1 MAQKPKLS
9 VIVPVYNV
17 ADYLDWCLDS
27 LAEQTCADL
36 EILCVNDGST
46 DNSHEILVRRQE
58 QDPRIV
64 IIDKENGG
72 LSSARNAGIKAA
84 KAPVV
89 CFLDSD
95 DQFTPDA
102 AEVIVQTF
110 ANEQPDV
117 VTFGAHC
124 YPREAAYPWLTQ
136 HLSPRDVVYE
146 PFHPDLLFKEMSR
159 PFAWR
164 TAVRTDFLRDNNLYF
179 DESVAFG
186 EDQIFHFALYPRAHK
201 TVLISNKLYEYR
213 VAREGSLMDRVVKDP
228 FTKMQ
233 KHVDIT
239 AVILADA
246 NKPGSYVGDD
256 FSDQAVQVGKLVDKP
271 ASKLADRQSLLDA
284 CPAHMMEWVVE
295 FLLNET
301 FDLPQGQR
309 NEILGLIRPILL
321 QYWDIVTVRESAAP
335 EPVKQILCASMRE
348 ATFSDKE
355 AKQLLRAY
363 RQQGGFAKRV
373 VRKLMGR

>member
-46 DNSHEILVRRQE
+46 DNSREILVCRQE

-84 KAPVV
+84 KAPIV

-95 DQFTPDA
+95 DRFTPDA

-186 EDQIFHFALYPRAHK
+186 EDQIFHFALYPRARK

-239 AVILADA
+239 AAILADA
-246 NKPGSYVGDD
+246 NKPAGG
-256 FSDQAVQVGKLVDKP
+256 
-271 ASKLADRQSLLDA
+271 QSLLDA

-321 QYWDIVTVRESAAP
+321 QYWDIVTVQESAAP

-348 ATFSDKE
+348 ATLSDKE

>member
-27 LAEQTCADL
+27 LAEQTCADF

-46 DNSHEILVRRQE
+46 DNSREVLVRRQE

-84 KAPVV
+84 KAPIV

-95 DQFTPDA
+95 DRFTPDA
-102 AEVIVQTF
+102 TEVILQTF

-136 HLSPRDVVYE
+136 HLSPRDEVYE

-164 TAVRTDFLRDNNLYF
+164 TAARTDFLRDNDLYF

-186 EDQIFHFALYPRAHK
+186 EDQIFHFALYPRARK

-233 KHVDIT
+233 KHVDIA

-246 NKPGSYVGDD
+246 NKPGSCAGD
-256 FSDQAVQVGKLVDKP
+256 A
-271 ASKLADRQSLLDA
+271 ASSTLPTAGQQSLLEA
-284 CPAHMMEWVVE
+284 CPGQMMEWVVE

-321 QYWDIVTVRESAAP
+321 QYWNIETVRESAAP

-348 ATFSDKE
+348 VTLSDKE

-373 VRKLMGR
+373 LRKLVGK

>member
-46 DNSHEILVRRQE
+46 DNSREILVRRQE

-95 DQFTPDA
+95 DRFMPDA
-102 AEVIVQTF
+102 TEVILQTF

-164 TAVRTDFLRDNNLYF
+164 TAVRTDFLRDNNFYF

-246 NKPGSYVGDD
+246 NKPAG
-256 FSDQAVQVGKLVDKP
+256 
-271 ASKLADRQSLLDA
+271 RQSLLDA
-284 CPAHMMEWVVE
+284 CPAHMMEWVVQ

-309 NEILGLIRPILL
+309 AEILGLIRPVLL
-321 QYWDIVTVRESAAP
+321 QYWDSETVQKSSSP
-335 EPVKQILCASMRE
+335 EPVKQILCASMQE
-348 ATFSDKE
+348 AMLSDKE

>member
-46 DNSHEILVRRQE
+46 DNSRKILERRQE

-95 DQFTPDA
+95 DRFTPDA
-102 AEVIVQTF
+102 AEAIVRTF

-213 VAREGSLMDRVVKDP
+213 VVREGSLMDRVVKDP

-246 NKPGSYVGDD
+246 NKPGSCAGD
-256 FSDQAVQVGKLVDKP
+256 A
-271 ASKLADRQSLLDA
+271 ASSTLSTAGQQSLLEA
-284 CPAHMMEWVVE
+284 CPGHMMEWVVE

>member
-46 DNSHEILVRRQE
+46 DNSREILVRRQE

-95 DQFTPDA
+95 DRFTPDA
-102 AEVIVQTF
+102 TEVILQTF

-124 YPREAAYPWLTQ
+124 YPRKAAYPWLTQ

-246 NKPGSYVGDD
+246 NKPAGG
-256 FSDQAVQVGKLVDKP
+256 
-271 ASKLADRQSLLDA
+271 QSLLDA
-284 CPAHMMEWVVE
+284 CPAHMTEWVVE

-335 EPVKQILCASMRE
+335 EPVKQILCASMQE
-348 ATFSDKE
+348 VMLSDKE

>member
-46 DNSHEILVRRQE
+46 DNSREILVRRQE
-58 QDPRIV
+58 KDPRIV

-84 KAPVV
+84 KAPIV

-95 DQFTPDA
+95 DRFTPDA
-102 AEVIVQTF
+102 TEVILQTF

-246 NKPGSYVGDD
+246 NKPAGG
-256 FSDQAVQVGKLVDKP
+256 
-271 ASKLADRQSLLDA
+271 QSLLDA

-348 ATFSDKE
+348 ATLSDKE

>member
-17 ADYLDWCLDS
+17 ADYLDWCFDS

-46 DNSHEILVRRQE
+46 DNSRKILECRQE

-84 KAPVV
+84 KAPIV

-95 DQFTPDA
+95 DRFTPDA

-186 EDQIFHFALYPRAHK
+186 EDQIFHYALYPRARK

-246 NKPGSYVGDD
+246 NKP
-256 FSDQAVQVGKLVDKP
+256 
-271 ASKLADRQSLLDA
+271 ADRQSLLDA
-284 CPAHMMEWVVE
+284 CSAHMMEWVVE
-295 FLLNET
+295 FLLNEAL
-301 FDLPQGQR
+301 DLPQGQR

-321 QYWDIVTVRESAAP
+321 QYWNIETVRESAAP

-348 ATFSDKE
+348 ATLSDKE

>member
-36 EILCVNDGST
+36 ESLCVNDGST
-46 DNSHEILVRRQE
+46 DNSREILVRRQE

-84 KAPVV
+84 KAPIV

-95 DQFTPDA
+95 DRFTPDA
-102 AEVIVQTF
+102 TEVILQTF
-110 ANEQPDV
+110 TNEQPDV

-246 NKPGSYVGDD
+246 NKPAGG
-256 FSDQAVQVGKLVDKP
+256 
-271 ASKLADRQSLLDA
+271 QSLLDA

-321 QYWDIVTVRESAAP
+321 QYWDIVTVRESAAL

-348 ATFSDKE
+348 TTLSDKE

>member
-46 DNSHEILVRRQE
+46 DNSREILERRQE
-58 QDPRIV
+58 KDPRIV

-95 DQFTPDA
+95 DRFMPDA
-102 AEVIVQTF
+102 TEVILQTF

-124 YPREAAYPWLTQ
+124 YPRKAAYPWLTQ

-213 VAREGSLMDRVVKDP
+213 VVREGSLMDRVVKDP

-246 NKPGSYVGDD
+246 NKPAGG
-256 FSDQAVQVGKLVDKP
+256 
-271 ASKLADRQSLLDA
+271 QSLLDA

-348 ATFSDKE
+348 ATLSDKE

>member
-46 DNSHEILVRRQE
+46 DNSREILVRRQE

-95 DQFTPDA
+95 DRFTPDA
-102 AEVIVQTF
+102 TEVILQTF

-124 YPREAAYPWLTQ
+124 YPRKAAYPWLTQ

-246 NKPGSYVGDD
+246 NKPAGG
-256 FSDQAVQVGKLVDKP
+256 
-271 ASKLADRQSLLDA
+271 QSLLDA

>member
-17 ADYLDWCLDS
+17 ADYLYWCLDS

-46 DNSHEILVRRQE
+46 DNSREILVRRQE

-102 AEVIVQTF
+102 AEVIVRTF

-124 YPREAAYPWLTQ
+124 YPREVAYPWLTQ

-164 TAVRTDFLRDNNLYF
+164 TAVRTDFLRDSNLYF

-246 NKPGSYVGDD
+246 NKPAGG
-256 FSDQAVQVGKLVDKP
+256 
-271 ASKLADRQSLLDA
+271 QSLLDA

-348 ATFSDKE
+348 ATLSDKE

>member
-46 DNSHEILVRRQE
+46 DNSREILVRRQE

-84 KAPVV
+84 KAPIV

-95 DQFTPDA
+95 DRFTPDA
-102 AEVIVQTF
+102 TEVILQTF

-246 NKPGSYVGDD
+246 NKPAGG
-256 FSDQAVQVGKLVDKP
+256 
-271 ASKLADRQSLLDA
+271 QSLLDA

-295 FLLNET
+295 FLLNEM

-321 QYWDIVTVRESAAP
+321 QYWDIVTVQESAAP

>member
-46 DNSHEILVRRQE
+46 DNSREILERRQE

-95 DQFTPDA
+95 DRFTPDA

-246 NKPGSYVGDD
+246 NKPAG
-256 FSDQAVQVGKLVDKP
+256 
-271 ASKLADRQSLLDA
+271 RQSLLDA

-348 ATFSDKE
+348 ATLSDKE

-363 RQQGGFAKRV
+363 RQQGGFAKRI

>member
-46 DNSHEILVRRQE
+46 DNSREILERRQE
-58 QDPRIV
+58 QDPRIA

-95 DQFTPDA
+95 DRFTPDA

-136 HLSPRDVVYE
+136 HLSPRDVMYE

-186 EDQIFHFALYPRAHK
+186 EDQIFHFALYSRAHK

-239 AVILADA
+239 VVILADA
-246 NKPGSYVGDD
+246 NKPAGG
-256 FSDQAVQVGKLVDKP
+256 
-271 ASKLADRQSLLDA
+271 QSLLDA

>member
-46 DNSHEILVRRQE
+46 DNSREILVRRQE

-95 DQFTPDA
+95 DRFTPDA
-102 AEVIVQTF
+102 TEVILQTF

-124 YPREAAYPWLTQ
+124 YPRKAAYPWLTQ

-246 NKPGSYVGDD
+246 NKPAG
-256 FSDQAVQVGKLVDKP
+256 
-271 ASKLADRQSLLDA
+271 RQSLLDA

-348 ATFSDKE
+348 ATLSDKE

>member
-46 DNSHEILVRRQE
+46 DNSREILVRRQE

-84 KAPVV
+84 KAPIV

-95 DQFTPDA
+95 DRFTPDA
-102 AEVIVQTF
+102 TEVILQTF

-246 NKPGSYVGDD
+246 NKPGSYMGDD
-256 FSDQAVQVGKLVDKP
+256 FSDQVVQAGKSADKP
-271 ASKLADRQSLLDA
+271 AGGQSLLSV
-284 CPAHMMEWVVE
+284 CLVHMMEWVVE

-301 FDLPQGQR
+301 LDLPQGQR
-309 NEILGLIRPILL
+309 NEILGLVRPILF
-321 QYWDIVTVRESAAP
+321 QYWNIETVRGGTSP

-348 ATFSDKE
+348 AMPSDKE

-363 RQQGGFAKRV
+363 RQQGGFAKRI

>member
-46 DNSHEILVRRQE
+46 DNSREILVRRQE

-95 DQFTPDA
+95 DRFTPDA
-102 AEVIVQTF
+102 TEVILQTF

-124 YPREAAYPWLTQ
+124 YPRKAAYPWLTQ

-246 NKPGSYVGDD
+246 NKPAGG
-256 FSDQAVQVGKLVDKP
+256 
-271 ASKLADRQSLLDA
+271 QSLLDA
-284 CPAHMMEWVVE
+284 CPDHMMEWVVE

>member
-46 DNSHEILVRRQE
+46 DNSRKILECRQE

-84 KAPVV
+84 KAPIV

-95 DQFTPDA
+95 DRFTPDA

-186 EDQIFHFALYPRAHK
+186 EDQIFHFALYPRARK

-239 AVILADA
+239 AVILADG
-246 NKPGSYVGDD
+246 NKPAGG
-256 FSDQAVQVGKLVDKP
+256 
-271 ASKLADRQSLLDA
+271 QSLLDA
-284 CPAHMMEWVVE
+284 CSARMMEWVVE
-295 FLLNET
+295 FLLNEAL
-301 FDLPQGQR
+301 DLPQGQR

-321 QYWDIVTVRESAAP
+321 QYWNIETVRESAAP

-348 ATFSDKE
+348 ATLSDKE

>member
-1 MAQKPKLS
+1 M
-9 VIVPVYNV
+9 
-17 ADYLDWCLDS
+17 
-27 LAEQTCADL
+27 
-36 EILCVNDGST
+36 
-46 DNSHEILVRRQE
+46 RRQE

-84 KAPVV
+84 KAPAV

-95 DQFTPDA
+95 DRFTPDA
-102 AEVIVQTF
+102 TEVILQTF

-201 TVLISNKLYEYR
+201 TILISNKLYEYR

-246 NKPGSYVGDD
+246 NKP
-256 FSDQAVQVGKLVDKP
+256 
-271 ASKLADRQSLLDA
+271 ADRQSLLDA
-284 CPAHMMEWVVE
+284 CPGHMMEWVVE

-301 FDLPQGQR
+301 FDLPQSQR

-335 EPVKQILCASMRE
+335 EPVKQVLCASMRE
-348 ATFSDKE
+348 ATLSDKE

>member
-46 DNSHEILVRRQE
+46 DNSREILVRRQE

-72 LSSARNAGIKAA
+72 LSSARNAGINAA

-95 DQFTPDA
+95 DRFTPDA
-102 AEVIVQTF
+102 TEVILQTF

-124 YPREAAYPWLTQ
+124 YPRKAAYPWLTQ

-246 NKPGSYVGDD
+246 NKPAGG
-256 FSDQAVQVGKLVDKP
+256 
-271 ASKLADRQSLLDA
+271 QSPLDA

-348 ATFSDKE
+348 ATLSDKE

>member
-27 LAEQTCADL
+27 LTEQTCADL

-46 DNSHEILVRRQE
+46 DNSREILMRRQE

-72 LSSARNAGIKAA
+72 LSSARNAGIKAT
-84 KAPVV
+84 KAPIV

-95 DQFTPDA
+95 DRFTLDA

-186 EDQIFHFALYPRAHK
+186 EDQIFHFALYPRARK

-246 NKPGSYVGDD
+246 NKPVG
-256 FSDQAVQVGKLVDKP
+256 G
-271 ASKLADRQSLLDA
+271 QSLLDV

-348 ATFSDKE
+348 ATLSDKE

>member
-46 DNSHEILVRRQE
+46 DNSREILVRRQE

-95 DQFTPDA
+95 DRFTPDA
-102 AEVIVQTF
+102 AEVIVRTF
-110 ANEQPDV
+110 ANEEPDV

-124 YPREAAYPWLTQ
+124 YPREAVYPWLTQ

-246 NKPGSYVGDD
+246 NKPGSCAGD
-256 FSDQAVQVGKLVDKP
+256 A
-271 ASKLADRQSLLDA
+271 ASSTLSTAGQQSLLDA

>member
-46 DNSHEILVRRQE
+46 DNSRKILECRQE

-95 DQFTPDA
+95 DRFTPDA

-246 NKPGSYVGDD
+246 NKP
-256 FSDQAVQVGKLVDKP
+256 
-271 ASKLADRQSLLDA
+271 ADRQSLLDA
-284 CPAHMMEWVVE
+284 CLAHMMEWVVE

-309 NEILGLIRPILL
+309 AEILGLIRPVLL

-348 ATFSDKE
+348 ATLSDKE

>member
-46 DNSHEILVRRQE
+46 DNSREILVRRQE

-84 KAPVV
+84 KAPIV

-95 DQFTPDA
+95 DRFTPDA

-110 ANEQPDV
+110 VNEQPDV

-186 EDQIFHFALYPRAHK
+186 EDQIFHFALYPRARK

-246 NKPGSYVGDD
+246 NKP
-256 FSDQAVQVGKLVDKP
+256 
-271 ASKLADRQSLLDA
+271 ADRQSLLDA
-284 CPAHMMEWVVE
+284 CSAHMMEWVVE
-295 FLLNET
+295 FLLNEAL
-301 FDLPQGQR
+301 DLPQGQR

-321 QYWDIVTVRESAAP
+321 QYWNIETVRESAAP

-348 ATFSDKE
+348 ATLSDKE

>member
-46 DNSHEILVRRQE
+46 DNSREILVRRQE

-95 DQFTPDA
+95 DRFMPDA
-102 AEVIVQTF
+102 AEVIVRTF

-164 TAVRTDFLRDNNLYF
+164 TAVRTDFLRDNNFYF

-246 NKPGSYVGDD
+246 NKPAG
-256 FSDQAVQVGKLVDKP
+256 
-271 ASKLADRQSLLDA
+271 RQSLLEA
-284 CPAHMMEWVVE
+284 CPSHMMEWVVE

>member
-46 DNSHEILVRRQE
+46 DNSREILVRRQE

-84 KAPVV
+84 KAPIV

-95 DQFTPDA
+95 DRFTPDA
-102 AEVIVQTF
+102 TEVILQTF

-246 NKPGSYVGDD
+246 NKPAGG
-256 FSDQAVQVGKLVDKP
+256 
-271 ASKLADRQSLLDA
+271 QSLLDA

>member
-46 DNSHEILVRRQE
+46 DRSREILKRRQE

-95 DQFTPDA
+95 DRFTPDA
-102 AEVIVQTF
+102 AEVIVRTF

-246 NKPGSYVGDD
+246 NKPAG
-256 FSDQAVQVGKLVDKP
+256 
-271 ASKLADRQSLLDA
+271 RQSLLDA

-309 NEILGLIRPILL
+309 TEILGLIRPILL
-321 QYWDIVTVRESAAP
+321 QYWDIVTVRESASL

-348 ATFSDKE
+348 ATLSDKE

>member
-46 DNSHEILVRRQE
+46 DNSREILVRRQE

-95 DQFTPDA
+95 DRFTPDA
-102 AEVIVQTF
+102 AEVIVRTF

-124 YPREAAYPWLTQ
+124 YPRKAAYPWLTQ

-246 NKPGSYVGDD
+246 NKPAGG
-256 FSDQAVQVGKLVDKP
+256 
-271 ASKLADRQSLLDA
+271 QSLLDA

>member
-46 DNSHEILVRRQE
+46 DNSREILVRRQE

-102 AEVIVQTF
+102 AEIIVRTF

-179 DESVAFG
+179 DESVVFG

-228 FTKMQ
+228 FAKMQ

-246 NKPGSYVGDD
+246 NKPAGG
-256 FSDQAVQVGKLVDKP
+256 
-271 ASKLADRQSLLDA
+271 QSLLDA

-321 QYWDIVTVRESAAP
+321 QYWDIVTVRESASP
-335 EPVKQILCASMRE
+335 EPVKQILCASMQE
-348 ATFSDKE
+348 AMLSDKE

>member
-46 DNSHEILVRRQE
+46 DNSREILVRRQE

-95 DQFTPDA
+95 DRFTPDA
-102 AEVIVQTF
+102 AEVIVRTF

-246 NKPGSYVGDD
+246 NKPGLCAGD
-256 FSDQAVQVGKLVDKP
+256 A
-271 ASKLADRQSLLDA
+271 ASSTLPTAGQQSLLEA
-284 CPAHMMEWVVE
+284 CPSQMMEWVVE

-321 QYWDIVTVRESAAP
+321 QYWDIVTVRESAAL

-348 ATFSDKE
+348 ATLSDKE

>member
-46 DNSHEILVRRQE
+46 DNSREILVRRQE

-95 DQFTPDA
+95 DRFTPDA
-102 AEVIVQTF
+102 TEVILQTF

-124 YPREAAYPWLTQ
+124 YPREAAYSWLTQ

-246 NKPGSYVGDD
+246 NKQTDG
-256 FSDQAVQVGKLVDKP
+256 
-271 ASKLADRQSLLDA
+271 QSLLSA
-284 CPAHMMEWVVE
+284 CPACMMEWVVE

-309 NEILGLIRPILL
+309 AEILGLIRPVLL
-321 QYWDIVTVRESAAP
+321 QYWDSETVQKSSSP

-348 ATFSDKE
+348 ATLSDKE

>member
-46 DNSHEILVRRQE
+46 DNSRKILECRQE

-84 KAPVV
+84 KAPIV

-95 DQFTPDA
+95 DRFTPDA

-186 EDQIFHFALYPRAHK
+186 EDQIFHFALYPRARK

-239 AVILADA
+239 AVILADG
-246 NKPGSYVGDD
+246 NKPAGG
-256 FSDQAVQVGKLVDKP
+256 
-271 ASKLADRQSLLDA
+271 QSLLDA
-284 CPAHMMEWVVE
+284 CSARMMEWVVE
-295 FLLNET
+295 FLLNEAL
-301 FDLPQGQR
+301 DLPQGQR

-321 QYWDIVTVRESAAP
+321 QYWNSETVRESAAP

-348 ATFSDKE
+348 ATLSDKE

>member
-46 DNSHEILVRRQE
+46 DNSREILVRRQE

-84 KAPVV
+84 KAPIV

-95 DQFTPDA
+95 DRFTPDA
-102 AEVIVQTF
+102 TEVILQTF

-246 NKPGSYVGDD
+246 NKQTGG
-256 FSDQAVQVGKLVDKP
+256 
-271 ASKLADRQSLLDA
+271 QSLLST

-309 NEILGLIRPILL
+309 TEILGLIRPVLL

-335 EPVKQILCASMRE
+335 EPVKQVLCASMQE
-348 ATFSDKE
+348 AMLSDKE

>member
-46 DNSHEILVRRQE
+46 DNSREILERRQE
-58 QDPRIV
+58 KDPRIV

-95 DQFTPDA
+95 DRFMPDA
-102 AEVIVQTF
+102 AEVIVRTF

-124 YPREAAYPWLTQ
+124 YPREAAYSWLTQ
-136 HLSPRDVVYE
+136 HLSPRDVAYE

-246 NKPGSYVGDD
+246 NKP
-256 FSDQAVQVGKLVDKP
+256 
-271 ASKLADRQSLLDA
+271 ADGQSLLSA
-284 CPAHMMEWVVE
+284 CPACMMEWVVE

-309 NEILGLIRPILL
+309 AEILGLIRPVLL
-321 QYWDIVTVRESAAP
+321 QYWDSETVRESAAP

-348 ATFSDKE
+348 ATLSDKE

>member
-46 DNSHEILVRRQE
+46 DNSRKILERRQE

-84 KAPVV
+84 KAPAV

-95 DQFTPDA
+95 DRFTPDA
-102 AEVIVQTF
+102 AEAIVRTF

-213 VAREGSLMDRVVKDP
+213 VVREGSLMDRVVKDP

-246 NKPGSYVGDD
+246 NKPGSCAGD
-256 FSDQAVQVGKLVDKP
+256 A
-271 ASKLADRQSLLDA
+271 ASSTLSTAGQQSLLEA
-284 CPAHMMEWVVE
+284 CPGHMMEWVVE

>member
-46 DNSHEILVRRQE
+46 DNSREILVRRQE

-84 KAPVV
+84 KAPIV

-95 DQFTPDA
+95 DRFTPDA
-102 AEVIVQTF
+102 TEVILQTF

-246 NKPGSYVGDD
+246 NKPAGE
-256 FSDQAVQVGKLVDKP
+256 
-271 ASKLADRQSLLDA
+271 QSLLSA

-309 NEILGLIRPILL
+309 NEILGLVRPILL
-321 QYWDIVTVRESAAP
+321 QYWNSETVREIASP

-348 ATFSDKE
+348 AMLSDKE

>member
-27 LAEQTCADL
+27 LAEQTRADL

-46 DNSHEILVRRQE
+46 DNSRKILERRQE

-95 DQFTPDA
+95 DRFTPDA
-102 AEVIVQTF
+102 AEVIVRTF

-117 VTFGAHC
+117 VTFGALC
-124 YPREAAYPWLTQ
+124 YPREAAYSWLTQ

-246 NKPGSYVGDD
+246 NKQTGG
-256 FSDQAVQVGKLVDKP
+256 
-271 ASKLADRQSLLDA
+271 QSLLSA
-284 CPAHMMEWVVE
+284 CPAHMIEWVVE

-301 FDLPQGQR
+301 FDLPEGQR
-309 NEILGLIRPILL
+309 TEILGLIRPVLL

-335 EPVKQILCASMRE
+335 EPVKQILCASMQE
-348 ATFSDKE
+348 AMLSDKG

-363 RQQGGFAKRV
+363 RQQGGFAKRI

>member
-27 LAEQTCADL
+27 LAEQTCADF

-46 DNSHEILVRRQE
+46 DNSREILERCQE
-58 QDPRIV
+58 KDPRIV

-84 KAPVV
+84 KAPAV

-95 DQFTPDA
+95 DRFMPDA
-102 AEVIVQTF
+102 AEVIVRTF

-136 HLSPRDVVYE
+136 HLSLRDVVYE

-246 NKPGSYVGDD
+246 NKPAGG
-256 FSDQAVQVGKLVDKP
+256 
-271 ASKLADRQSLLDA
+271 QSLLDA

-321 QYWDIVTVRESAAP
+321 QYWDIVTVQESAAP

-348 ATFSDKE
+348 TMLSDKK

-373 VRKLMGR
+373 VRKLIGR